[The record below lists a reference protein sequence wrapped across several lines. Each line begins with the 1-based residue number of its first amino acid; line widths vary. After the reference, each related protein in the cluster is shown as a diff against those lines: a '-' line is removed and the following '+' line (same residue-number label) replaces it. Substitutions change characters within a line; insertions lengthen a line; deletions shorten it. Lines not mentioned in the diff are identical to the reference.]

1 MRASGSLLP
10 TLDVATGQEE
20 RVLSNTAQY
29 ALRAM
34 IYLGQHEGEGPIR
47 VDEIADQLSVPR
59 NYLSKILHAL
69 VKARVL
75 RSLRGPHGGFDLAR
89 PADSVLLYDV
99 VAQFDDIEAR
109 RTCLLG
115 RQECSD
121 IHPCIIHEHWKTTA
135 THVAHFFRETTL
147 AEVVRGAEP
156 PA

>member
-1 MRASGSLLP
+1 
-10 TLDVATGQEE
+10 
-20 RVLSNTAQY
+20 VLSNTAQY

-47 VDEIADQLSVPR
+47 VDEIVDHLDVPR

-69 VKARVL
+69 VKAGVL
-75 RSLRGPHGGFDLAR
+75 RSLRGPRGGFALAR
-89 PADSVLLYDV
+89 PAGSVMLYDV
-99 VAQFDDIEAR
+99 VAEFDDIEAR

-121 IHPCIIHEHWKTTA
+121 TYPCVIHEHWKTTA
-135 THVAHFFRETTL
+135 THVARFFRDTTL
-147 AEVVRGAEP
+147 ADVVRDTET